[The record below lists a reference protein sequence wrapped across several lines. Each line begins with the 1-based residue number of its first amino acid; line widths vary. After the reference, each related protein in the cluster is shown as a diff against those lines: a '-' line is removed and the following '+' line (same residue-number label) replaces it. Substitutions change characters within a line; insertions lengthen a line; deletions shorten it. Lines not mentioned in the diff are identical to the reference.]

1 MGRLEGKVALIS
13 GGAKG
18 MGEIEARMF
27 AEEGASL
34 VIADILDDRGKNLAS
49 EISEI
54 SSSGECVYVHLD
66 VRNMSE
72 WNTVVETAIRTFG
85 KLDILVNNAGVTS
98 RMMLLDTPEEDWD
111 RVLDINS
118 KGTFLGIKATVPA
131 MRESGGGSIVNISS
145 QMGLV
150 GGDFSSPQY
159 QASKGAVRLLT
170 KSVAVQ
176 YAAENIR
183 CNSVHPA
190 PIETDMTAGM
200 RADKEKFADMI
211 RRIPMGR
218 YGKPEEVAYA
228 VIYLASDESSFVTG
242 SEVVVDGGWTAQ

>member
-18 MGEIEARMF
+18 MGEIEARML

-34 VIADILDDRGKNLAS
+34 VQADILDDWGKNLAS

-98 RMMLLDTPEEDWD
+98 RMMLLATPEEDWD

>member
-1 MGRLEGKVALIS
+1 M
-13 GGAKG
+13 
-18 MGEIEARMF
+18 
-27 AEEGASL
+27 

-72 WNTVVETAIRTFG
+72 WNTVVETAIKTFG

>member
-34 VIADILDDRGKNLAS
+34 VIADILDDKGKNLAS

-72 WNTVVETAIRTFG
+72 WNTVVETAIKTFG

-190 PIETDMTAGM
+190 PIETDMTCLLYTSPSPRDLSTSRM
-200 RADKEKFADMI
+200 
-211 RRIPMGR
+211 P
-218 YGKPEEVAYA
+218 
-228 VIYLASDESSFVTG
+228 SS
-242 SEVVVDGGWTAQ
+242 A

>member
-34 VIADILDDRGKNLAS
+34 VIAAILDDRGKNLAS

-72 WNTVVETAIRTFG
+72 WNTVVETAIKTFG

>member
-34 VIADILDDRGKNLAS
+34 VIADILDDRGENLAS

-54 SSSGECVYVHLD
+54 SSSGGCVYVHLD

-72 WNTVVETAIRTFG
+72 WNTVVETAIKTFG

-131 MRESGGGSIVNISS
+131 MRESGEGSIVNISS

>member
-72 WNTVVETAIRTFG
+72 WNTAVETAIRTFG

-111 RVLDINS
+111 RVRDINS

>member
-34 VIADILDDRGKNLAS
+34 VIADILDDRGENLAS

-54 SSSGECVYVHLD
+54 SSSRGCVYVHLD

-72 WNTVVETAIRTFG
+72 WNTVVETAIKTFG

>member
-72 WNTVVETAIRTFG
+72 WNTVVETAIKTFG

>member
-18 MGEIEARMF
+18 MGEVEARMF
-27 AEEGASL
+27 AEQGASV
-34 VIADILDDRGKNLAS
+34 VIADILDDTGEALAS
-49 EISEI
+49 ELSSISNNARCI
-54 SSSGECVYVHLD
+54 YSHLD
-66 VRNMSE
+66 VRHMTE
-72 WNTVVETAIRTFG
+72 WNAAIEATIDTFG
-85 KLDILVNNAGVTS
+85 QLDILVNNAGVTS

-111 RVLDINS
+111 RVLNINS
-118 KGTFLGIKATVPA
+118 KGTFLGIKAAIPA
-131 MRESGGGSIVNISS
+131 LRISGGGSIVNISS

-170 KSVAVQ
+170 KSVAIQ

-190 PIETDMTAGM
+190 PIETDMTACM
-200 RADKEKFADMI
+200 RADKEKFADMT

-242 SEVVVDGGWTAQ
+242 SELVVDGGWTAQ

>member
-72 WNTVVETAIRTFG
+72 WNTAVETAIRTFG

>member
-34 VIADILDDRGKNLAS
+34 VIADILDDKGKNLAS

-72 WNTVVETAIRTFG
+72 WNTVVETAISTFG

>member
-34 VIADILDDRGKNLAS
+34 VIADILDDRGENLAS

-54 SSSGECVYVHLD
+54 SSSGGCVYVHLD

-72 WNTVVETAIRTFG
+72 WNTVVETAIKTFG

>member
-34 VIADILDDRGKNLAS
+34 VIADILDDRGEDLAS

-54 SSSGECVYVHLD
+54 SSSGGCVYVHLD

>member
-72 WNTVVETAIRTFG
+72 WNTVVETAIKTFG

-228 VIYLASDESSFVTG
+228 VIYLASDESSFITG

>member
-54 SSSGECVYVHLD
+54 SSSGGCVYVHLD

-72 WNTVVETAIRTFG
+72 WNTVVETAIKTFG

-131 MRESGGGSIVNISS
+131 MREAGGGSIVNISS

>member
-34 VIADILDDRGKNLAS
+34 VIADILDDRGEDLAS

-54 SSSGECVYVHLD
+54 SSSGGGVYVHLD

-72 WNTVVETAIRTFG
+72 WNRAVETAIRTFG

>member
-18 MGEIEARMF
+18 MGEIEAKMF

-72 WNTVVETAIRTFG
+72 WNTVVETAIKTFG

>member
-72 WNTVVETAIRTFG
+72 WNTVVETAISTFG

>member
-18 MGEIEARMF
+18 MGEVEARMF
-27 AEEGASL
+27 AEEGASV
-34 VIADILDDRGKNLAS
+34 VIADILDDRGKTLAS
-49 EISEI
+49 KLSAT
-54 SSSGECVYVHLD
+54 SKTGKCLYAHLD

-72 WNTVVETAIRTFG
+72 WNTAVETAIKTFG

-111 RVLDINS
+111 RVLDINA

-200 RADKEKFADMI
+200 RADEEKFSDMI

>member
-54 SSSGECVYVHLD
+54 SSSGESVYVHLD

-72 WNTVVETAIRTFG
+72 WNTVVETAIKTFG

>member
-18 MGEIEARMF
+18 IGEIEAKMF

-54 SSSGECVYVHLD
+54 SSSGESVYVHLD

-72 WNTVVETAIRTFG
+72 WNTVVETAIKTFG

-190 PIETDMTAGM
+190 PIETDMTAEM

>member
-54 SSSGECVYVHLD
+54 SSSGESVYVHLD

-72 WNTVVETAIRTFG
+72 WNTVVETAIKTFG

-145 QMGLV
+145 QKGLV